1 MFSTGF
7 DGSIYIYVLDKS
19 LPFSGSISSR
29 ISFPEHRSWIT
40 GFVIDPE
47 KKLGYSIS
55 NDRSL
60 KIWPM
65 AIEELLQKN

>member
-19 LPFSGSISSR
+19 MPFSTSISSR
-29 ISFPEHRSWIT
+29 ISYPKHKSWVT
-40 GFVIDPE
+40 GFVIDSDQ
-47 KKLGYSIS
+47 KLAYSIS

-60 KIWPM
+60 KLWPL
-65 AIEELLQKN
+65 AIEELLSKN